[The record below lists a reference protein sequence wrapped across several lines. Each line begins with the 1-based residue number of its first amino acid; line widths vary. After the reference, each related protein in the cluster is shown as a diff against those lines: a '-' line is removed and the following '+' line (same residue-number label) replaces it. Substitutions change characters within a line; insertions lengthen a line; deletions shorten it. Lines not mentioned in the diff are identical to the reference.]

1 MIKEQPIFKQAT
13 FWLNKI
19 CILPYTEEE
28 LNAIG
33 CLGFDMAR
41 NKDFADKYMS
51 CLLEKREL
59 INQHKRVPFSELN
72 LQLYR
77 NVLNKPDLEQVPDWI
92 KMPDE
97 KDLSNHKLK
106 ARIVKM
112 SQNIKNNN
120 NILSASDTSNK
131 TR

>member
-1 MIKEQPIFKQAT
+1 MAKEHPLFQETT

-41 NKDFADKYMS
+41 NKDFADKYLS
-51 CLLEKREL
+51 CLLEKHEL

-77 NVLNKPDLEQVPDWI
+77 NVLNKPDLEQIPDWI
-92 KMPDE
+92 KMPDD

-112 SQNIKNNN
+112 AQNIKNNKSV
-120 NILSASDTSNK
+120 LPASATSD
-131 TR
+131 RIR

>member
-1 MIKEQPIFKQAT
+1 MAKEHPLFQEAT

-77 NVLNKPDLEQVPDWI
+77 NVLNKPDLEQIPDWI
-92 KMPDE
+92 KMPDD

-112 SQNIKNNN
+112 AQNIKNNKSV
-120 NILSASDTSNK
+120 LPTSATSD
-131 TR
+131 RIR